1 MNQFVRLF
9 GGALGAVVAI
19 VLASASGIPPI
30 DVESVWGLAVLAAWV
45 GAWSVIGYSIL
56 PYLTVQPARWLIR
69 RVLRLSTGEF
79 VSGTVGLLVG
89 LMAALLIGLP
99 MANLP
104 PPFGWLLPIGTAVVF
119 GLGMMGLTIAK
130 RHDLAEGLHASG
142 LVPRPQPAERAQVA
156 GPMVYLDTSAIIDGR
171 ITDVVASGFLWGTL
185 VAPRFVVDEL
195 QTIADHREAGR
206 RGRGRRGLE
215 VLSVLQK
222 DPRVAVE
229 LNNEDVPELD
239 KVDAKLVELA
249 RRRGAGVLTNDYNLN
264 RVAQLHD
271 VRVLNINQLA
281 NAIKPAFLPG
291 DPLHVRVV
299 QPGKE
304 PGQGLAYLD
313 DGTLIVVEGGGGMIE
328 HELDVTV
335 VRVLQTV
342 AGRMVFAQPRGESTA
357 TPSA

>member
-19 VLASASGIPPI
+19 VLASGSGIPPL
-30 DVESVWGLAVLAAWV
+30 DVESASGMAVLVAWV
-45 GAWSVIGYSIL
+45 AAWSVIGYSIL
-56 PYLTVQPARWLIR
+56 PYLTVQPARWLIK
-69 RVLRLSTGEF
+69 RVLQLSTGEF
-79 VSGTVGLLVG
+79 VSGTIGLLVG
-89 LMAALLIGLP
+89 LLVALLVGLP

-104 PPFGWLLPIGTAVVF
+104 APFGWLLPLGTAIVL
-119 GLGMMGLTIAK
+119 GLGMMGLTVAK
-130 RHDLAEGLHASG
+130 RHDLADALQSSG
-142 LVPRPQPAERAQVA
+142 LLPLPPPLERAHA
-156 GPMVYLDTSAIIDGR
+156 AAPTVYLDTSAIIDGR

-215 VLSVLQK
+215 VLSALQK

-229 LNNEDVPELD
+229 LNNEDVPELE

-264 RVAQLHD
+264 RVAQLHG

-299 QPGKE
+299 QQGKE

-328 HELDVTV
+328 REVDVTV

-342 AGRMVFAQPRGESTA
+342 AGRMVFAQPRGES
-357 TPSA
+357 